1 MMSNGNSSE
10 NKTGSFL
17 EKIKKNIK
25 TIIAI
30 VTLLLPAAKGV
41 AEYYK
46 EYFPDPSV
54 KKLREKID
62 QYNRQ
67 LIGNKNVKTEHIV
80 SDSGNN
86 IHYTI
91 YSKELVLITFTTS
104 NEAGTSKVVYKFW
117 VSKSIIDLMLKTP
130 VNDYIMIGKSPSV
143 INFQN
148 TLYAQTPQLYHSQSF
163 IDKRIDKIDNNRFK
177 IKRTYQNG
185 CIVEFIMNIVTGE
198 ITNWTWVSNCP

>member
-1 MMSNGNSSE
+1 
-10 NKTGSFL
+10 
-17 EKIKKNIK
+17 
-25 TIIAI
+25 
-30 VTLLLPAAKGV
+30 
-41 AEYYK
+41 
-46 EYFPDPSV
+46 
-54 KKLREKID
+54 
-62 QYNRQ
+62 
-67 LIGNKNVKTEHIV
+67 
-80 SDSGNN
+80 
-86 IHYTI
+86 
-91 YSKELVLITFTTS
+91 LITFTTS

-163 IDKRIDKIDNNRFK
+163 IDKRINKIDKNRFK

-198 ITNWTWVSNCP
+198 ITNWTWISNCP